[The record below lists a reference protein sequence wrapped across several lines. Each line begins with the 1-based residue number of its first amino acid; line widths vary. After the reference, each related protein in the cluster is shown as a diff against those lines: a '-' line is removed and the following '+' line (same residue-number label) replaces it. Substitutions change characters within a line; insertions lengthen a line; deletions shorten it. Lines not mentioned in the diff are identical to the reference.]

1 MSVENGK
8 IGRNTSLKTV
18 LIDELGANDGNI
30 DILALRKRKKPVL
43 FRYMPN
49 ASEVTDANVTLDDG
63 TAPAKTEKT
72 KSIYENPTAYK
83 FVEEKKRLMKK
94 SQYRTRFDELSKEID
109 QNIINTTVSYGEK
122 IYEKT
127 GWGSMVFYNKMS
139 NGGYDINVYPQ
150 KLTDR
155 NQNRSGVPVSQEPI
169 ALSKIL
175 IATSVLAGK
184 VPDAE
189 VVGDDKVY
197 NKAAY
202 ELWKRTWTLKGAN
215 GQNTL
220 ERTYQNLMT
229 YGWAAWRTYP
239 RRVSVQRSGVEKI
252 LFDDVYR
259 EPLDPNRTWL
269 GLGQSVGDYWSQFEV
284 YYEKD
289 IPKAEFFKMVPDAET
304 FKKRKGFLEQLTTS
318 EEAKEENQT
327 FSEHAYTIG
336 YYENVLLNRYV
347 VKCGKMVIYDGELPN
362 DDNYGSI
369 LVARCFVKN
378 ILDPYGVGLYE
389 MMRGNTALFTYIN
402 SLNAQQVEAEIFPL
416 LFGPQVQNGSNTY
429 RRSPNVINPKNPGT
443 QIDVVK
449 TSGNVQQGVA
459 FARDQKVSIEE
470 NTGVNNIVAGQNAES
485 TLGSTVILKEAALN
499 RLTPPRNSMMNAL
512 QTDAHIALSWIEQ
525 TYPVDKIFLIDKD
538 EDIAAFAQQNPDF
551 FVEAAQ
557 VFGDDGIPVGSV
569 ITASQNLRL
578 NFDFNPDGTLIEDVP
593 PRTISAR
600 NFFQNMKD
608 YGHTKAYC
616 EFLIDPD
623 SMLVPSM
630 EIQKQNY
637 MAVSPIITN
646 QINLIFE
653 LRQSDPE
660 AAASQLRA
668 FERLLKVQKENIY
681 DYIPKSMYDAII
693 SLQPSQIPPPSS
705 EPPIDPS
712 KIYKDAPADV
722 QRQIEAKSGLEPS
735 QTNDIPPATPG
746 TIPPERRKNPAIE
759 ASKNSDKNAPSRVK
773 TPNQVR
779 RPQSAMG
786 SAVDASLARAAA
798 GPGTG
803 GFFPG

>member
-1 MSVENGK
+1 MPD
-8 IGRNTSLKTV
+8 
-18 LIDELGANDGNI
+18 DELGVSN
-30 DILALRKRKKPVL
+30 
-43 FRYMPN
+43 
-49 ASEVTDANVTLDDG
+49 SEPTQEDG
-63 TAPAKTEKT
+63 TAVPKAVKEQDAPDK
-72 KSIYENPTAYK
+72 KASYI
-83 FVEEKKRLMKK
+83 FVEDKKKLMKE
-94 SQYRTRFDELSKEID
+94 SQYRTRFDELSKEIA

-155 NQNRSGVPVSQEPI
+155 NENRSGVPVSQEPI

-189 VVGDDKVY
+189 VIGDDKIY

-220 ERTYQNLMT
+220 ERSYQNLLT
-229 YGWAAWRTYP
+229 YGWAAWRVYP
-239 RRVSVQRSGVEKI
+239 RRVSVKRQGIDKI

-259 EPLDPNRTWL
+259 EPLDPDRTWL
-269 GLGQSVGDYWSQFEV
+269 GIAQNVGDYWSQFEV

-289 IPKAEFFKMVPDAET
+289 IPKAEFFKLVPEAEAY
-304 FKKRKGFLEQLTTS
+304 KKRKGFFDMGAPS
-318 EEAKEENQT
+318 EEAQAENQLL
-327 FSEHAYTIG
+327 SQHAFTIG

-347 VKCGKMVIYDGELPN
+347 VKCGKFIIYDGELPN
-362 DDNYGSI
+362 DENYGSI

-443 QIDVVK
+443 QIDVIK
-449 TSGNVQQGVA
+449 TSGNVQQGVD
-459 FARDQKVSIEE
+459 FADRQKVAIEE

-525 TYPVDKIFLIDKD
+525 TYPIDKIFFVDKD
-538 EDIAAFAQQNPDF
+538 EDIATFAQMNPDM
-551 FVEAAQ
+551 FVQ
-557 VFGDDGIPVGSV
+557 STPVESDLGEIMGHV
-569 ITASQNLRL
+569 ITASPNLRM
-578 NFDFNPDGTLIEDVP
+578 NFDFTPDGQLLEDVP
-593 PRTISAR
+593 SRTISSR
-600 NFFQNMKD
+600 NFFQEMRD
-608 YGHTKAYC
+608 HGHGKSYI

-637 MAVSPIITN
+637 MAISPIITN
-646 QINLIFE
+646 QINIIFE
-653 LRQSDPE
+653 LRNTDPE

-668 FERLLKVQKENIY
+668 FERMLKIQKENIY
-681 DYIPKSMYDAII
+681 DYIPKSIYDQII
-693 SLQPSQIPPPSS
+693 GLQPSQSLPPPAD
-705 EPPIDPS
+705 PPVDPT

-722 QRQIEAKSGLEPS
+722 QREIEQKAGLQPS
-735 QTNDIPPATPG
+735 ESNDIPPATPG
-746 TIPPERRKNPAIE
+746 TIPPERRKNPAVE
-759 ASKNSDKNAPSRVK
+759 AQKNSDGKASRVK
-773 TPNQVR
+773 GVNQVPK
-779 RPQSAMG
+779 PQSKMR
-786 SAVDASLARAAA
+786 SAVDASVRRAAV
-798 GPGTG
+798 GTG
-803 GFFPG
+803 TSGFFPG

>member
-1 MSVENGK
+1 MDPE
-8 IGRNTSLKTV
+8 I
-18 LIDELGANDGNI
+18 ND
-30 DILALRKRKKPVL
+30 
-43 FRYMPN
+43 
-49 ASEVTDANVTLDDG
+49 VTDAAPTQEDG
-63 TAPAKTEKT
+63 TAPDSSTAPVKNPPTG
-72 KSIYENPTAYK
+72 ENKAAYM
-83 FVEEKKRLMKK
+83 FVEEKKKLMKK
-94 SQYRTRFDELSKEID
+94 SQYRQRFDELSKEIA

-127 GWGSMVFYNKMS
+127 GWGSMVFYNKMA

-184 VPDAE
+184 VPDAQ
-189 VVGDDKVY
+189 VVGDDKIY

-202 ELWKRTWTLKGAN
+202 ELWKRTWTLKGGN

-220 ERTYQNLMT
+220 ERTYQNLLT

-239 RRVSVQRSGVEKI
+239 RRVSVKRAGIDKI

-259 EPLDPNRTWL
+259 EPMDPDRTWL
-269 GLGQSVGDYWSQFEV
+269 GIGQNIGDYWSQFEV

-289 IPKAEFFKMVPDAET
+289 IPKAEFFKLVPEAAQY
-304 FKKRKGFLEQLTTS
+304 KKRKGFFDVGVSS
-318 EEAKEENQT
+318 EEAKEENQVLAENS
-327 FSEHAYTIG
+327 FTIG

-347 VKCGKMVIYDGELPN
+347 VKCGKFVIFDGELPN

-429 RRSPNVINPKNPGT
+429 RRSPNIINPKNPGSS
-443 QIDVVK
+443 IDVVK

-459 FARDQKVSIEE
+459 FARDQKISIEE
-470 NTGVNNIVAGQNAES
+470 NTGVNNIVSGQNSES

-525 TYPVDKIFLIDKD
+525 TYPVDKVFFIDRDDDVADFVK
-538 EDIAAFAQQNPDF
+538 QNPDY
-551 FVEAAQ
+551 FVQSQSIIGDNNEIVGQ
-557 VFGDDGIPVGSV
+557 VV
-569 ITASQNLRL
+569 TASPNLRL
-578 NFDFNPDGTLIEDVP
+578 NFDFTPDGQLIEDVP
-593 PRTISAR
+593 SRTISAR
-600 NFFQNMKD
+600 NLFNELD
-608 YGHTKAYC
+608 AHGHGKSYI
-616 EFLIDPD
+616 EFLIDPE

-637 MAVSPIITN
+637 MAISPLITN
-646 QINLIFE
+646 QINVIFD
-653 LRQSDPE
+653 LRRHDPE
-660 AAASQLRA
+660 AGAAQLRA
-668 FERLLKVQKENIY
+668 LERLLKVQKENIY
-681 DYIPKSMYDAII
+681 DYIPKQTYDEII
-693 SLQPSQIPPPSS
+693 ALQPSQIPYPPA
-705 EPPIDPS
+705 PLDRT
-712 KIYKDAPADV
+712 KIYRYAPADV
-722 QRQIEAKSGLEPS
+722 QREIEESAGLQPS
-735 QTNDIPPATPG
+735 QNDDIPPAPPG
-746 TIPPERRKNPAIE
+746 TIRPITRTQEPPVAPQNAKDSNPNPAQPKR
-759 ASKNSDKNAPSRVK
+759 S
-773 TPNQVR
+773 NQVPV
-779 RPQSAMG
+779 PQSPMG
-786 SAVDASLARAAA
+786 AAASASVGRAAA
-798 GPGTG
+798 LP
-803 GFFPG
+803 FFPGH

>member
-1 MSVENGK
+1 MD
-8 IGRNTSLKTV
+8 
-18 LIDELGANDGNI
+18 DEI
-30 DILALRKRKKPVL
+30 
-43 FRYMPN
+43 
-49 ASEVTDANVTLDDG
+49 EVSDSAPTNDDG
-63 TAPAKTEKT
+63 TAPT
-72 KSIYENPTAYK
+72 TAVKPGLSPDDKATYK
-83 FVEEKKRLMKK
+83 FVEEKKKLFKK
-94 SQYRTRFDELSKEID
+94 SQYRQRFDELATEISA
-109 QNIINTTVSYGEK
+109 NIINTTVSYGEK

-155 NQNRSGVPVSQEPI
+155 NENRSGVPVSQEPI

-189 VVGDDKVY
+189 VVGDDKIY

-220 ERTYQNLMT
+220 ERTYQNLLT
-229 YGWAAWRTYP
+229 YGWAAFRTYP
-239 RRVSVQRSGVEKI
+239 RRVAVKRQGVDKI
-252 LFDDVYR
+252 LFDDIYR
-259 EPLDPNRTWL
+259 EPMDPNRTWL
-269 GLGQSVGDYWSQFEV
+269 GLAQNIGDYWSQFEV

-289 IPKAEFFKMVPDAET
+289 IAKADFFRMMPDAEQ
-304 FKKRKGFLEQLTTS
+304 FKNRKNFLESCTTS
-318 EEAKEENQT
+318 EEAKDENQV

-336 YYENVLLNRYV
+336 YYENVLANRYV
-347 VKCGKMVIYDGELPN
+347 VKCGKLIIYDGEMPN
-362 DDNYGSI
+362 DESYGSI

-429 RRSPNVINPKNPGT
+429 RRSPNIINPKNPGT
-443 QIDVVK
+443 QIDVIK
-449 TSGNVQQGVA
+449 TSGNVAQGID
-459 FARDQKVSIEE
+459 FAQRQKVAIEE

-512 QTDAHIALSWIEQ
+512 QTDAHIAMSWIEQ
-525 TYPVDKIFLIDKD
+525 TYSVDKVFLIDKD
-538 EDIAAFAQQNPDF
+538 EDVAAFAKQNPDY
-551 FVEAAQ
+551 FVETMPIQ
-557 VFGDDGIPVGSV
+557 DDNGGTVGHV
-569 ITASQNLRL
+569 ITASPNLRL
-578 NFDFNPDGTLIEDVP
+578 NFDFTPDGQLLEDVP
-593 PRTISAR
+593 ARTISAR
-600 NFFQNMKD
+600 NLFQELND
-608 YGHTKAYC
+608 HGHGKAYI

-637 MAVSPIITN
+637 MAISPIITN
-646 QINLIFE
+646 QINVIFQ
-653 LRQSDPE
+653 LRNTDAE
-660 AAASQLRA
+660 AAAAQLRA
-668 FERLLKVQKENIY
+668 FERMLKIQKENIY
-681 DYIPKSMYDAII
+681 DYIQKSTYDAI
-693 SLQPSQIPPPSS
+693 LALEPSQTPPP
-705 EPPIDPS
+705 PPPDDPIDKS
-712 KIYKDAPADV
+712 KLYQFAPADV
-722 QRQIEAKSGLEPS
+722 QREIEGAAGLQPS
-735 QTNDIPPATPG
+735 QSDEIPPATPG
-746 TIPPERRKNPAIE
+746 TIPPVKRVNPA
-759 ASKNSDKNAPSRVK
+759 AKPNSDAAAPTRAKTKNQIPVPK
-773 TPNQVR
+773 P
-779 RPQSAMG
+779 PMG
-786 SAVDASLARAAA
+786 SAVDASLGRAAA
-798 GPGTG
+798 GS